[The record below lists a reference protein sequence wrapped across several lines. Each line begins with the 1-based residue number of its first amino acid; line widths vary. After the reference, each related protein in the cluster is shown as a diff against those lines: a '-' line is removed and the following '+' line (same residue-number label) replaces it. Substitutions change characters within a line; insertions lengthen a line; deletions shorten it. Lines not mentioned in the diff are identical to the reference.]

1 MWRHCFAIAATD
13 VGSGTLCATGR
24 HLPAA
29 DRSAATLWR
38 HTASH
43 SPSVNSV
50 PPEVSPKGG
59 GDLAA
64 DMSAEG
70 GAGEYFVFGGCRL
83 TAGAAERA

>member
-1 MWRHCFAIAATD
+1 
-13 VGSGTLCATGR
+13 
-24 HLPAA
+24 
-29 DRSAATLWR
+29 
-38 HTASH
+38 
-43 SPSVNSV
+43 VNSV